1 MMKNTDNILGERLL
15 AVSKYIRKD
24 AVLCDVGTDHAKL
37 PIKLVLDKR
46 IERAYA
52 TDINEGPIKT
62 AEKNVKELGLSD
74 MIGCIMTD
82 GLVKTDGLGI
92 TDVSICGM
100 GGELIA
106 RILSECSYI
115 KDPKIN
121 LVLQPMTHA
130 QDLRRF
136 LFKSGFDIKDERLC
150 KESGKL
156 YLVINAS
163 YSGKTVEFSE
173 LELYIGKILPL
184 KQKDALFYEL
194 CERTLCLF
202 ENKQKSSDKQEAEMF
217 SALFGS
223 LKEMI
228 TE

>member
-1 MMKNTDNILGERLL
+1 MKNTDNLLGERLL
-15 AVSKYIRKD
+15 AVSKYIREGG
-24 AVLCDVGTDHAKL
+24 VLCDVGTDHAKL
-37 PIKLVLDKR
+37 PIKLVLDER
-46 IERAYA
+46 IKRAYA
-52 TDINEGPIKT
+52 TDINEGPIMT

-74 MIGCIMTD
+74 KIYCVRTD
-82 GLVKTDGLGI
+82 GLNNTDGLGI
-92 TDVSICGM
+92 TDVSVCGM

-115 KDPKIN
+115 NDPKVN

-136 LFKSGFDIKDERLC
+136 LFESGFEIKDEILC

-163 YSGKTVEFSE
+163 YSGRIVEFSE

-184 KQKDALFYEL
+184 KPKDALFYEL
-194 CERTLCLF
+194 CERTVCLF
-202 ENKQKSSDKQEAEMF
+202 ENKKKSTDKQEAESF
-217 SALFGS
+217 SALLRT